1 MTHVIDWFRS
11 LFDTKGRKERA
22 QLEWDRD
29 HERRMAE
36 IRLDSLD
43 AEASR
48 ERERA
53 KHEAKLLELKMQ
65 IELAE
70 KSRHEQTLELV
81 EAVLSRVQTLSTSHQ
96 EAITEVAK
104 GVQANAAALNTWMS
118 MMTAVQGPGETH
130 TSRPDEEFDAEQ
142 QREIDQ
148 LKAMGYIL
156 PGDEAGA
163 EEAARIGATVSGMFA
178 GTPRG

>member
-1 MTHVIDWFRS
+1 MKTLIDWCRE
-11 LFDTKGRKERA
+11 LFDTEGRKQRA
-22 QLEWDRD
+22 QMAWDRD
-29 HERRMAE
+29 HEKQMAK
-36 IRLDSLD
+36 IRLDSID

-53 KHEAKLLELKMQ
+53 KHEAKLLEIKLQ

-81 EAVLSRVQTLSTSHQ
+81 EAVLSRVQTLSTDHR

-104 GVQANAAALNTWMS
+104 GVQANAAALNTWMGL
-118 MMTAVQGPGETH
+118 MTATQGPGETH
-130 TSRPDEEFDAEQ
+130 TTRPDDEFDAEQ
-142 QREIDQ
+142 AREIAE

-156 PGDEAGA
+156 PGDESGA
-163 EEAARIGATVSGMFA
+163 AEAARIGATVSGMFA
-178 GTPRG
+178 GTARG